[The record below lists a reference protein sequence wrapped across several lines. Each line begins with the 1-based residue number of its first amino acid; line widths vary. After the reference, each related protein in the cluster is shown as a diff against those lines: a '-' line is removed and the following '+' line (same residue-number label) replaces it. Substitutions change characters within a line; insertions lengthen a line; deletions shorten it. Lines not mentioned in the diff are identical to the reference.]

1 MAQEHVIRAL
11 LADDYDIL
19 RSGLILALRP
29 FPDIR
34 IVGEAAT
41 GEAAVEQCATLH
53 PHIILMDLIMPGMGG
68 VEACRV
74 IREQY
79 PETRIIALTSYDN
92 EALVQATVR
101 AQISGY
107 LIKNVSAQRLADVI
121 RAVHRGEQVFADEA
135 VQALVQA
142 SQRPTVAD
150 FRLTEREQ
158 EVLRLLVNGATN
170 YDIAQTLVISESTAK
185 KHVSAVLEKLG
196 VHSRSEAIALVLR
209 TNLEL

>member
-1 MAQEHVIRAL
+1 MAQEHVIRVL
-11 LADDYDIL
+11 IADDYDIL

-74 IREQY
+74 IRKEY

>member
-1 MAQEHVIRAL
+1 MAQEHVIRVL
-11 LADDYDIL
+11 IADDYDIL

-170 YDIAQTLVISESTAK
+170 YEIAQTLVISESTAK